1 MKLKNLDYLSH
12 LLYDNFTLLQI
23 VKSITINKI
32 FIVLNICN
40 MSNNDLL
47 DLKNEIFKYGS
58 NSMVIK
64 AKYIK
69 VLFSN
74 YFSFFKS
81 ACMCIFIND
90 MNQFLNIIKILKNSS
105 FYFSFNKCFSNIT
118 NSETLLLQ
126 YNIYESLILLHYIIF
141 KLINNI
147 ILIIL
152 FYITLFNQLLKNSS
166 IITMYDNEKKN

>member
-1 MKLKNLDYLSH
+1 MKLKKLDFLSNLIF
-12 LLYDNFTLLQI
+12 DNYTLLQI
-23 VKSITINKI
+23 VKNITINPI

-47 DLKNEIFKYGS
+47 DLKNELFKYGPK
-58 NSMVIK
+58 SMVIK

-74 YFSFFKS
+74 YFTFFKS
-81 ACMCIFIND
+81 ACMCIFITD
-90 MNQFLNIIKILKNSS
+90 MNQFLNIIKILKNLS
-105 FYFSFNKCFSNIT
+105 FFYSFNKALSNIM
-118 NSETLLLQ
+118 NSETLLYQ
-126 YNIYESLILLHYIIF
+126 HNIYSSYVSLHYTIF

-152 FYITLFNQLLKNSS
+152 YYIALFNEFLKKTN
-166 IITMYDNEKKN
+166 IETTINQ

>member
-1 MKLKNLDYLSH
+1 MKLKNLDYLSN
-12 LLYDNFTLLQI
+12 LLFDNYTLLQI
-23 VKSITINKI
+23 VKSITINPF

-40 MSNNDLL
+40 MSNSDLLALKNDL
-47 DLKNEIFKYGS
+47 FKYS
-58 NSMVIK
+58 SKSLVIK

-74 YFSFFKS
+74 YFAFIKS

-90 MNQFLNIIKILKNSS
+90 INQFLNIIKILKNSS

-118 NSETLLLQ
+118 NSENLLLQ
-126 YNIYESLILLHYIIF
+126 HNIYGSFISLHYIIF

-147 ILIIL
+147 ILIL
-152 FYITLFNQLLKNSS
+152 LLYITLFNKLLKNN
-166 IITMYDNEKKN
+166 IITKQEYEKSY